1 MAATVVAAAEQAI
14 TVRNLT
20 KTFAVKQ
27 REAGL
32 RASVRSIFKPQVS
45 HVRAVRGISFAVNQG
60 ETVAFI
66 GPNGAGKST
75 TIKMLTEILFP
86 TSGEASVLGFTPW
99 RERERLAFHIGS
111 VFGQKSQL
119 WYHLPPLDTFDL
131 LARIYELDRTE
142 YLARR
147 DHLIETFEIGEFQR
161 TPVRKLSLGQ
171 RMRCEIAASLLHRPQ
186 LIFLDEPTIGL
197 DVVARQSIRALIRQ
211 VNEEEGTTVFLTS
224 HDVGD
229 IEGLCRR
236 VIVINHGE
244 LILDESTSSLK
255 RSYLKSKVVDLK
267 LASPVGDEDL
277 PLPGVRVLKAKGYGL
292 KLEVDTREQ
301 RIESVVSCI
310 LQRFNVVDINISDP
324 PLEDIIA
331 AIYREVAPTPVPAPA
346 PSPGSG
352 PALAPGLA
360 PGFGAAA
367 TWTTSATVTVTGGGG
382 GGGGGSGRGGGSG
395 DGGGRGGGNGGAGGG
410 RGGSQ
415 GKDKDE
421 SKDGRGTEDR
431 AALRV
436 PTSKDSAPD
445 EAPPQE
451 DGDGAP

>member
-1 MAATVVAAAEQAI
+1 MERAI
-14 TVRNLT
+14 TVRDLT
-20 KTFAVKQ
+20 KTFAVRQ

-75 TIKMLTEILFP
+75 TIKMLTGILFP

-131 LARIYELDRTE
+131 LAKVYELNRKE
-142 YLARR
+142 YVARR
-147 DHLIETFEIGEFQR
+147 DYLIETFDIGEFQR

-197 DVVARQSIRALIRQ
+197 DVVARQSIRSLMRQ

-244 LILDESTSSLK
+244 PILDESTSSLK

-301 RIESVVSCI
+301 RIEGVVSFI
-310 LQRFNVVDINISDP
+310 LQRFNVVDMNISDP

-346 PSPGSG
+346 ASPGSG
-352 PALAPGLA
+352 PALAPGLS
-360 PGFGAAA
+360 PGLASGLAAAA
-367 TWTTSATVTVTGGGG
+367 TRTTSATVTVTGGA
-382 GGGGGSGRGGGSG
+382 GGS
-395 DGGGRGGGNGGAGGG
+395 GGAGGG
-410 RGGSQ
+410 SGGSQ
-415 GKDKDE
+415 GKGKHE
-421 SKDGRGTEDR
+421 SKDGRGTENS
-431 AALRV
+431 AALRA
-436 PTSKDSAPD
+436 PTSKHSAPD
-445 EAPPQE
+445 ETPPR
-451 DGDGAP
+451 DDRDGAP